1 MLFVIFFM
9 SPTKKTQPHLNLKHT
24 LNLIFLS
31 RFLRVFKEERNLLI
45 KEEKREKGWLVT
57 F

>member
-1 MLFVIFFM
+1 LFYE
-9 SPTKKTQPHLNLKHT
+9 SHQKNSTTPLSQTHPKLD
-24 LNLIFLS
+24 FLS